1 MRRTGAEIVLEYL
14 IAAGVPNVF
23 GIPGHGDVA
32 LFDAA
37 LERRDRIATVMT
49 IHEQGAAH
57 MADGFYR
64 ASGQPCAVFTSVGP
78 GACNTL
84 TGVAQAYVDS
94 TALMVLTGSPHT
106 YMRGRSVLQEV
117 DRQQW
122 ADFPSVLRPVTKQSW
137 QVSHVDQLPFVMHR
151 AWNRMLSGRPG
162 PVHLD
167 LPMDV
172 QAEATDA
179 PAPDLEHRVARS
191 RPRPDAAATERAARL
206 LAGAQRP
213 VVIAGGGVITAG
225 AGAAVREIAEHV
237 GAAILTTWMGKGAV
251 PEDHELYGLH
261 PGSPGSSVANTL
273 LHTADVIL
281 AVGCRFTDWSFSSFH
296 ADYFLRPDAAL
307 IQVDVD
313 PAEIGK
319 NTPVAIDLVADA
331 GAAANDLLAAL
342 RDGSAVR
349 DWRGSAYHAEI
360 ARLRAAWDD
369 ELRPARER
377 EGSPT
382 TVSRA
387 LAEIRRALP
396 RDGIVVGGAGLP
408 QNQLYQEFPVYEP
421 RTHISSGG
429 FSTMGFTVP
438 GAIGVKLAAPG
449 RAVVGVAGDGDFL
462 DTVQELAV
470 AAQLD
475 LGVVYVVLNNQGFTS
490 IKTLQ
495 EGLYGPGRAIATEF
509 RRRGADYSPDFAALA
524 RDFGLRG
531 ERVEDPAGI
540 APALSRAIAAG
551 GPAVIEVPVG
561 KQGLTKAGWWDVPV
575 PAYLPAHAD
584 WLANRAREVR

>member
-1 MRRTGAEIVLEYL
+1 MQRTGAEIVLDHL
-14 IAAGVPNVF
+14 IAAGVPYVF

-49 IHEQGAAH
+49 IHEQGACH

-64 ASGQPCAVFTSVGP
+64 ASGRPCAVFTSVGP

-84 TGVAQAYVDS
+84 TGVAQAFVDS
-94 TALMVLTGSPHT
+94 TALLVMTGSPHT
-106 YMRGRSVLQEV
+106 YMRGRSVLQEL
-117 DRQQW
+117 DRHQW
-122 ADFPSVLRPVTKQSW
+122 SDFPSVLRPVTKQSW
-137 QVSHVDQLPFVMHR
+137 QVCRVDQLPFVMHR
-151 AWNRMLSGRPG
+151 AFNRMLSGRPG
-162 PVHLD
+162 PVHVD

-172 QAEATDA
+172 QAEATEVGAAD
-179 PAPDLEHRVARS
+179 PARRIARS
-191 RPRPDAAATERAARL
+191 RPRPDAEATRHAARL
-206 LAGAQRP
+206 LIRADRP
-213 VVIAGGGVITAG
+213 VVIAGGGVITAD
-225 AGAAVREIAEHV
+225 AGQALREVAEHV

-251 PEDHELYGLH
+251 AEDHELYGLH
-261 PGSPGSSVANTL
+261 PGSPGSSVANAL
-273 LHTADVIL
+273 LHAADVIL

-296 ADYFLRPDAAL
+296 RDHFLRPEAAL

-319 NTPVAIDLVADA
+319 NAPVAVDLVADA
-331 GAAANDLLAAL
+331 GAAMSDLLAAL
-342 RDGSAVR
+342 RDAAPPR
-349 DWRGSAYHAEI
+349 AWRGSPYHAEI
-360 ARLRAAWDD
+360 IRLREAW
-369 ELRPARER
+369 EAQLRPAREHA
-377 EGSPT
+377 GSPT
-382 TVSRA
+382 TISRA
-387 LAEIRRALP
+387 LAELRRALP
-396 RDGIVVGGAGLP
+396 RDGIVVAGAGLP

-438 GAIGVKLAAPG
+438 GAIGAKLAAPD

-475 LGVVYVVLNNQGFTS
+475 LGVVYLVLNNRGFTS
-490 IKTLQ
+490 IQTLQ

-524 RDFGLRG
+524 RDFGLTGR
-531 ERVEDPAGI
+531 RVEDPAEI
-540 APALSRAIAAG
+540 APAVARALAEG
-551 GPAVIEVPVG
+551 GPAVIEVPVVR
-561 KQGLTKAGWWDVPV
+561 QGLTKAGWWDVPV
-575 PAYLPAHAD
+575 PAYLPGHAE
-584 WLANRAREVR
+584 WLAGRAREVR